1 MDERT
6 FHRELFKARSRRAVG
21 DDRNYWMGYE
31 CGLMRG
37 VYGVCYVADEE
48 HEVWLTYAAASELW
62 LRERGRGYRDGL
74 VMATAEEAA

>member
-6 FHRELFKARSRRAVG
+6 LYLELHKARSRREVG
-21 DDRNYWMGYE
+21 QLRNYWMGYE

-37 VYGVCYVADEE
+37 FYGTCYVADEE
-48 HEVWLTYAAASELW
+48 HEAWLTFAGASELW